1 VKACSKILNKTARVE
16 IYVVVK
22 ILRGILFGKR
32 NVSIIWQQIN
42 PYPANM
48 ENMVSS

>member
-22 ILRGILFGKR
+22 ILRGYTVWKEKCE
-32 NVSIIWQQIN
+32 
-42 PYPANM
+42 YYMTAD
-48 ENMVSS
+48 